1 MILNLLGRTSAGLH
15 WWRSRN
21 QHLEQKGTS
30 AFKLI
35 ASRNRSITT
44 LCFLSTSAS
53 LIKDSQWGAEFN
65 SETLPG
71 STALAEFPEKEFFE
85 QEQPPL
91 SRDKKRGARALGDF
105 SIMLFL
111 LPNLGRFALVTW
123 FVVVVGFGITSREVA
138 VNTIGG
144 WNDLRFSDEGFLSW
158 WPIVLP
164 GIQIREDCQLRR
176 RG

>member
-1 MILNLLGRTSAGLH
+1 
-15 WWRSRN
+15 
-21 QHLEQKGTS
+21 
-30 AFKLI
+30 
-35 ASRNRSITT
+35 
-44 LCFLSTSAS
+44 

-111 LPNLGRFALVTW
+111 LPNLGRFALV
-123 FVVVVGFGITSREVA
+123 A
-138 VNTIGG
+138 
-144 WNDLRFSDEGFLSW
+144 
-158 WPIVLP
+158 
-164 GIQIREDCQLRR
+164 
-176 RG
+176 